1 MIMDRYGRLL
11 KELRIIVNTECNLSC
26 IYCHREGIMSEPNVT
41 RLMPREYEVIA
52 EVASRLGIEKFK
64 LTGGEPLLHKDIVG
78 IVESLA
84 NVKPKDL
91 SLTTNGTLLSTYA
104 PILANVGLKR
114 VNISLP
120 SLDRNTYT
128 YITKTD
134 SLEQTINGIKVAHDV
149 GLKPI
154 TLNIVVLKGIT
165 EKEYE
170 KFVDFVS
177 RIEGRLRF
185 IELEPIGMGKN
196 IFEQFFES
204 VDKITKH
211 IEKNSIKKYIRDE
224 NARPVYIL
232 GNGVEVEIIKWH
244 RNPIFCSSCHRVR
257 LVYDGTLRPCITSSQ
272 TISIV
277 GCLRPNIDVQ
287 CLEEAFIKVN
297 ELRRPFWLSM
307 Q

>member
-26 IYCHREGIMSEPNVT
+26 IYCHREGIMTEPNVACLT
-41 RLMPREYEVIA
+41 PKEYELIA

-78 IVESLA
+78 IVKLLA

-104 PILANVGLKR
+104 STLVNAGLKR

-120 SLDRNTYT
+120 SLNRNTYI

-134 SLEQTINGIKVAHDV
+134 SLEQTINGIKVAYDA

-165 EKEYE
+165 EKEYD
-170 KFVDFVS
+170 KFVDFAS

-185 IELEPIGMGKN
+185 IELEPIGMGRN
-196 IFEQFFES
+196 IFEQFFER
-204 VDKITKH
+204 VDKITKY

-232 GNGVEVEIIKWH
+232 DNGVEVEVIKWH
-244 RNPIFCSSCHRVR
+244 RNPMFCASCHRVR
-257 LVYDGTLRPCITSSQ
+257 LVYDGTLRPCIASSQ

-277 GCLRPNIDVQ
+277 SCLRPSIDVI

-297 ELRRPFWLSM
+297 ELRRPFWLNM
-307 Q
+307 R